1 MSSTLIWVSKVKLLQ
16 KLKMKNIGF
25 IGIGLMG
32 FPMAK
37 NLLKSGYNL
46 KAYNRSQ
53 DKADRLKEFGAE
65 ISLSIKDV
73 VTNSDT
79 IITMLTDDTAVEK
92 VMGSDDFISNIK
104 EGATVI
110 DMSSVNPVITKKYA
124 EILKQKNI
132 NYLDAPVSGGTI
144 GAEEASLAIM
154 VGGDEET
161 FKNCYELLKKMGNP
175 TLVGPV
181 SSGQISKLAN
191 QIIVGVT
198 IGAVAEAVT
207 LCEKSGTNPNK
218 MIEAL
223 SGGWADSKILQTH
236 GKRMIDKDFT
246 PKGKTTTQLKDMT
259 NIINAGKAVETH
271 LPISSLVKE
280 MYKDLVTDG
289 HGNTD
294 HSSLYNAIEKI
305 NKK

>member
-1 MSSTLIWVSKVKLLQ
+1 
-16 KLKMKNIGF
+16 MKNIGF

-32 FPMAK
+32 LPMAK

-46 KAYNRSQ
+46 KAFNRTQNKS
-53 DKADRLKEFGAE
+53 DKLKEFGAE
-65 ISLSIKDV
+65 ISTSIKDA
-73 VTNSDT
+73 VTNSDV
-79 IITMLTDDTAVEK
+79 IITMLTDDAAVEK
-92 VMGSDDFISNIK
+92 VMSSEEFISNIK

-110 DMSSVNPVITKKYA
+110 DMSSVNPVLTIKYSKK
-124 EILKQKNI
+124 LKEKKI

-144 GAEEASLAIM
+144 GAEEATLAIM

-161 FKNCYELLKKMGNP
+161 FNNCYELLKKMGNP

-198 IGAVAEAVT
+198 IGAVAEAIT

-259 NIINAGKAVETH
+259 NIVNAGKAVETH
-271 LPISSLVKE
+271 LPISSLIKE
-280 MYKDLVTDG
+280 MYKDLVADG

-294 HSSLYNAIEKI
+294 HSSLYNEINKI

>member
-1 MSSTLIWVSKVKLLQ
+1 
-16 KLKMKNIGF
+16 MKSIAF

-65 ISLSIKDV
+65 ISVSIKDV
-73 VTNSDT
+73 VTNSDI
-79 IITMLTDDTAVEK
+79 IITMLTDDNAVEK
-92 VMGSDDFISNIK
+92 VMGSDEFISNIK

-110 DMSSVNPVITKKYA
+110 DMSSVNPVLTIKYSKK
-124 EILKQKNI
+124 LKEKKI
-132 NYLDAPVSGGTI
+132 DYLDAPVSGGTI
-144 GAEEASLAIM
+144 GAEEATLAIM

-161 FKNCYELLKKMGNP
+161 FKNCYDLLKKMGNP

-236 GKRMIDKDFT
+236 GKRMIDQDFT

-259 NIINAGKAVETH
+259 NIINAGKAVDTH

-280 MYKDLVTDG
+280 MYKDLVADG

-294 HSSLYNAIEKI
+294 HSSLYNAIKKI

>member
-1 MSSTLIWVSKVKLLQ
+1 
-16 KLKMKNIGF
+16 MKNIGF

-32 FPMAK
+32 YPMAK

-46 KAYNRSQ
+46 KAHNRSQ

-65 ISLSIKDV
+65 ISVSIKDV
-73 VTNSDT
+73 VTNSDI
-79 IITMLTDDTAVEK
+79 IITMLTDDNAVEK
-92 VMGSDDFISNIK
+92 VMSSNEFISNIK

-110 DMSSVNPVITKKYA
+110 DMSSVNPVLTIKYSKK
-124 EILKQKNI
+124 LKEKKI
-132 NYLDAPVSGGTI
+132 NYLDAPVSGGTV
-144 GAEEASLAIM
+144 GAEEATLAIM
-154 VGGDEET
+154 IGGDEET

-236 GKRMIDKDFT
+236 GKRMISKDFS

-271 LPISSLVKE
+271 LPISSLIKE
-280 MYKDLVTDG
+280 MYIDLVADG

>member
-1 MSSTLIWVSKVKLLQ
+1 MQ
-16 KLKMKNIGF
+16 NISF

-37 NLLKSGYNL
+37 NLLKSGFNL
-46 KAYNRSQ
+46 RAYNRSQ

-65 ISLSIKDV
+65 ISTSIKDV
-73 VTNSDT
+73 VTNSDV
-79 IITMLTDDTAVEK
+79 IITMLTDDAAVEK
-92 VMGSDDFISNIK
+92 VMGSDEFISNIK

-110 DMSSVNPVITKKYA
+110 DMSSVNPVITKKYFK
-124 EILKQKNI
+124 ILKEKNI

-161 FKNCYELLKKMGNP
+161 FKQCYDLLKILGNP

-181 SSGQISKLAN
+181 SSGQISPP
-191 QIIVGVT
+191 
-198 IGAVAEAVT
+198 

-236 GKRMIDKDFT
+236 GKRMINKDFT

-259 NIINAGKAVETH
+259 NIINAGKAAETH

-280 MYKDLVTDG
+280 MYKDLVADG
-289 HGNTD
+289 QGNTD
-294 HSSLYNAIEKI
+294 HSSLYKAIEKI

>member
-1 MSSTLIWVSKVKLLQ
+1 M
-16 KLKMKNIGF
+16 MNIGF

-32 FPMAK
+32 FPMTK

-65 ISLSIKDV
+65 ISTSIKDV
-73 VTNSDT
+73 VTNSDVV
-79 IITMLTDDTAVEK
+79 ITMLTDDAAVEK
-92 VMGSDDFISNIK
+92 VMGSDEFISNIK

-124 EILKQKNI
+124 EILKEKNI

-154 VGGDEET
+154 VGGDEKT
-161 FKNCYELLKKMGNP
+161 FKQCYDLLKILGNP

-181 SSGQISKLAN
+181 TSGQISKLAN

-198 IGAVAEAVT
+198 IGAVAEAIT
-207 LCEKSGTNPNK
+207 LCEKSGTNPSK

-259 NIINAGKAVETH
+259 NIVDAGKAVETH
-271 LPISSLVKE
+271 LPISSLIKE
-280 MYKDLVTDG
+280 MYKDLVADG

-294 HSSLYNAIEKI
+294 HSSLYNAIEKV

>member
-1 MSSTLIWVSKVKLLQ
+1 MQ
-16 KLKMKNIGF
+16 IGF

-65 ISLSIKDV
+65 ISVSIKDV
-73 VTNSDT
+73 VINSDI
-79 IITMLTDDTAVEK
+79 IITMLTDDNAVEK
-92 VMGSDDFISNIK
+92 VMGSDEFISNIK

-110 DMSSVNPVITKKYA
+110 DMSSVNPVLTIKYSKK
-124 EILKQKNI
+124 LKEKKI

-144 GAEEASLAIM
+144 GAEEATLAIM
-154 VGGDEET
+154 IGGDEET

-198 IGAVAEAVT
+198 IGAVAEAIT
-207 LCEKSGTNPNK
+207 LCEKSGTNPSK
-218 MIEAL
+218 MIKAL

-259 NIINAGKAVETH
+259 NIVDAGKAVETH
-271 LPISSLVKE
+271 LPISSLIKE
-280 MYKDLVTDG
+280 MYKDLVAD
-289 HGNTD
+289 D
-294 HSSLYNAIEKI
+294 MVVLIIALYIMQLKR
-305 NKK
+305 